1 MEDKL
6 DLSLDALDEYEN
18 EFNKVKFKATKI
30 FIIANNFITWIEYLN
45 KIKKEHNNQINKST
59 KVCEIETFKN
69 KKYISKDFKDIFRI
83 DKD

>member
-18 EFNKVKFKATKI
+18 EFNKVKFKTTKI

-45 KIKKEHNNQINKST
+45 KIKKEHNNQIKKKHKSMWNRNSQ
-59 KVCEIETFKN
+59 KQKIYFK
-69 KKYISKDFKDIFRI
+69 IF
-83 DKD
+83 